1 MKYKLKKMNMKTKN
15 LNLLMAFALG
25 VSLMFA
31 TSATYA
37 QCQHQKQAEQQQGQQ
52 QVTPNN
58 TKPGC
63 CGIKD
68 LTPDQ
73 EKQMKSL
80 KQKMVKEVLPLKNQ
94 VAEKKAHLNTI
105 STGDNV
111 DMTAVNK
118 TIDELYALKAE
129 IAKKQNQF
137 KQDVRKLLNDEQK
150 VMFDMHQG
158 KGNKWGKGKGCG
170 HNSGNGP
177 SCGQGAG
184 KGCGTGQNNG
194 GAGCGMGQGQGKGGC
209 KDKSG
214 TGTHNPGCNH
224 QQN

>member
-1 MKYKLKKMNMKTKN
+1 MKTKN

-25 VSLMFA
+25 VSLMIVTPA
-31 TSATYA
+31 AYA
-37 QCQHQKQAEQQQGQQ
+37 QCQQQKQKEQQQGQQ
-52 QVTPNN
+52 QVTPDNE
-58 TKPGC
+58 KPGC

-80 KQKMVKEVLPLKNQ
+80 KQKMMKEMLPLKNQ
-94 VAEKKAHLNTI
+94 IAEKKAHLNTI

-118 TIDELYALKAE
+118 TNDELFALKAE
-129 IAKKQNQF
+129 IVKKQNQF

-150 VMFDMHQG
+150 LMFDMHQVKGG
-158 KGNKWGKGKGCG
+158 KGMGCGQDSDNGPACGHGSDKGCG
-170 HNSGNGP
+170 SV
-177 SCGQGAG
+177 
-184 KGCGTGQNNG
+184 QNNG
-194 GAGCGMGQGQGKGGC
+194 GAGCGMGQGHGKGGC
-209 KDKSG
+209 KDKPGSG
-214 TGTHNPGCNH
+214 TQNPGCNH